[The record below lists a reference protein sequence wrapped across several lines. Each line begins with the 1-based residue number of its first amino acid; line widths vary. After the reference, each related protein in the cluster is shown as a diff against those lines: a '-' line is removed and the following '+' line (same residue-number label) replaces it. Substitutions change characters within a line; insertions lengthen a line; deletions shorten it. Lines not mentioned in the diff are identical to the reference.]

1 LAKKGIG
8 NYLPLVALSLVSLI
22 RTGRYGVRLISNLL
36 ELGWFKINFF
46 CGEIEDP
53 VEKQRFSWT
62 VIR

>member
-1 LAKKGIG
+1 M
-8 NYLPLVALSLVSLI
+8 PLVALFPISLI

-36 ELGWFKINFF
+36 ELGWFKINLF

-53 VEKQRFSWT
+53 WKTQIFID